1 MAEEISEVRL
11 LQKDV
16 KRYQTDEMRAKD
28 KALRRAKLEAQE
40 YRRLAIEKEIQK
52 EAEKER
58 ALREREEAEK
68 TARDYRAQM
77 TARET
82 DMRRK
87 RREYKAALDAQVNR
101 KRAANSSNSHLS
113 PTERSLNRQLLA
125 SMARV
130 DMTAAAGE
138 TGSQWNGSQYSHAYG
153 SPGSIRGS
161 RFGEGG
167 GGGGSPTSPR
177 GVATGR
183 INPVAPGWRGS
194 MGSKYKN
201 TSAVSRQEI
210 MDLLDSDML

>member
-1 MAEEISEVRL
+1 MAEEISELRL

-28 KALRRAKLEAQE
+28 KALRRAKKEAQE
-40 YRRLAIEKEIQK
+40 YRCLAIEKEIQK

-113 PTERSLNRQLLA
+113 PTERSLNRQMLA

-130 DMTAAAGE
+130 DMTAAGGE

-161 RFGEGG
+161 
-167 GGGGSPTSPR
+167 PTSPR

-183 INPVAPGWRGS
+183 IHPVDPGWRGS